1 MVKLDWIIERGVT
14 AKGSPSLSLPL
25 AGESKGW
32 IKPIG
37 LPTPNGSKERGHMIT
52 IKKLLKI
59 LQEDLAH
66 KRRFVTT
73 EVYDGEGNR
82 DIFQEGYNY
91 GKDQFLE
98 EVIETINRGGRIG
111 MKTNKPKK
119 RNKKRKSAE
128 EREYEIQRN
137 LRNFIP
143 NVRWW

>member
-1 MVKLDWIIERGVT
+1 
-14 AKGSPSLSLPL
+14 
-25 AGESKGW
+25 
-32 IKPIG
+32 
-37 LPTPNGSKERGHMIT
+37 MIT

-73 EVYDGEGNR
+73 EVYDGDGNR

-91 GKDQFLE
+91 GKDQSLQ